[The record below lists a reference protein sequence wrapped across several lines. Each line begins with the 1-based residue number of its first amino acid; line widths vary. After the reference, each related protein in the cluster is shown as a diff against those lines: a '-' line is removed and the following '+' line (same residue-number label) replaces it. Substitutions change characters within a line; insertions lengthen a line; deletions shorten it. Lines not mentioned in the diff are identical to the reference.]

1 MKHYIIDGNNVIGK
15 SKELTAIQKK
25 DKSLSREKLAFKAGN
40 YFRDKKYKVTIH
52 FDGFKNIP
60 INIPNITIVYSD
72 TKEADSNIRRQIEQS
87 KNPRQLILVSS
98 DHALQN
104 FARACTCEV
113 LPSEDF
119 NKLLNE
125 QNDNDEE
132 NNKIESMNKEINE
145 FKKLFGL
152 KG

>member
-52 FDGFKNIP
+52 FDGFKNLT
-60 INIPNITIVYSD
+60 INIPNIKIVYSD
-72 TKEADSNIRRQIEQS
+72 KKEADATIRKQIEQS
-87 KNPRQLILVSS
+87 TNPREVILVSS
-98 DHALQN
+98 DYALQN
-104 FARACTCEV
+104 FARACACEV

-125 QNDNDEE
+125 RNDIDDE
-132 NNKIESMNKEINE
+132 NNKIESMNKEVNE
-145 FKKLFGL
+145 FKKLFGV
-152 KG
+152 

>member
-1 MKHYIIDGNNVIGK
+1 MKHYIVDGNNVIGK
-15 SKELTAIQKK
+15 SKELIELQKK
-25 DKSLSREKLAFKAGN
+25 NKSFSREKLAFKVSNFVRG
-40 YFRDKKYKVTIH
+40 KKLKVTIH
-52 FDGFKNIP
+52 FDGFKNLP

-72 TKEADSNIRRQIEQS
+72 TKEADSYIRRQIEQS
-87 KNPRQLILVSS
+87 KNPRKLILVSS
-98 DHALQN
+98 DHDLQN
-104 FARACTCEV
+104 FARACACEV

-125 QNDNDEE
+125 QDDNDEE

-152 KG
+152 KE